1 MVPVSVFTKADSTL
15 PITSTAPACP
25 STSTFERVGIVT
37 VRSMRSFS
45 PRGRTSMWK
54 SPPLASTL
62 TSAGSIAS
70 PADLASTVS
79 FFCCSSEATTLTRPS
94 RFLITIEIFSGVS
107 SSVLKPCA
115 SADEPTLPS
124 STTIKNLINIA
135 GGSCH
140 RFAQISRN
148 RVNLRLIR
156 YHVPAVSKSEPTRDS
171 RLYIHNLIKRDPLTG
186 LAEDV
191 HKGLSAHPKRFLP
204 KYFYDELGSQLFEAI
219 CLLPE
224 YYLTRAENEILQ
236 KYAGEIVSA
245 LHGEK
250 TLVEMGSGSASKT
263 QLVIEAL
270 LRRQKDLVFMPVD
283 ISASALESSSRILLQ
298 SYPQLKIEAYAADY
312 FAGLAEL
319 GKKPRT
325 RTLALFL
332 GSNIS
337 NFDRDE
343 ALRFLRAMRSVLNEG
358 DALLLGADLK
368 KDPAVLEAAYND
380 ALGVTSAFNLNVL
393 ARINRELDASFDL
406 RAFRHVAFYNEEM
419 GRIEI
424 YIESLVEQTVRIEKL
439 DLEIHFSAGELIH
452 TENSYKYD
460 IAGIAQLAASTSFEL
475 SHTWTDSQE
484 RFSSNL
490 LLAN

>member
-1 MVPVSVFTKADSTL
+1 VS
-15 PITSTAPACP
+15 
-25 STSTFERVGIVT
+25 
-37 VRSMRSFS
+37 
-45 PRGRTSMWK
+45 
-54 SPPLASTL
+54 
-62 TSAGSIAS
+62 
-70 PADLASTVS
+70 
-79 FFCCSSEATTLTRPS
+79 
-94 RFLITIEIFSGVS
+94 
-107 SSVLKPCA
+107 
-115 SADEPTLPS
+115 
-124 STTIKNLINIA
+124 
-135 GGSCH
+135 
-140 RFAQISRN
+140 
-148 RVNLRLIR
+148 
-156 YHVPAVSKSEPTRDS
+156 YHVQAVSRSEPTRDS
-171 RLYIHNLIKRDPLTG
+171 RLYIHNLVKRDPLAG

-191 HKGLSAHPKRFLP
+191 RKGLSAEQKRFLP

-236 KYAGEIVSA
+236 RYSDEIVASVD
-245 LHGEK
+245 GQK

-263 QLVIEAL
+263 RLIIEAL
-270 LRRQKDLVFMPVD
+270 LRLQPELLFMPVD
-283 ISASALESSSRILLQ
+283 ISATALESSSRILLQ
-298 SYPQLKIEAYAADY
+298 SYPQLSIEAYAADY

-319 GKKPRT
+319 GKKPRA

-337 NFDRDE
+337 NFDLEE
-343 ALRFLRAMRSVLNEG
+343 ALRFLRAMRSVLQKG

-393 ARINRELDASFDL
+393 ARINRELGGTFDL
-406 RAFRHVAFYNEEM
+406 RAFRHRAFYNEEV

-424 YIESLVEQTVRIEKL
+424 YIESLARQQVRIEKL
-439 DLEIHFSAGELIH
+439 DLTVGFSEGELIH

-460 IAGIAQLAASTSFEL
+460 RAGIEKLAASTGFTL
-475 SHTWTDSQE
+475 SRTWLDSQE

>member
-1 MVPVSVFTKADSTL
+1 MS
-15 PITSTAPACP
+15 
-25 STSTFERVGIVT
+25 
-37 VRSMRSFS
+37 
-45 PRGRTSMWK
+45 RT
-54 SPPLASTL
+54 
-62 TSAGSIAS
+62 
-70 PADLASTVS
+70 
-79 FFCCSSEATTLTRPS
+79 
-94 RFLITIEIFSGVS
+94 
-107 SSVLKPCA
+107 
-115 SADEPTLPS
+115 
-124 STTIKNLINIA
+124 
-135 GGSCH
+135 
-140 RFAQISRN
+140 
-148 RVNLRLIR
+148 
-156 YHVPAVSKSEPTRDS
+156 EPTRDS
-171 RLYIHNLIKRDPLTG
+171 RLYIHNLVKRDPLAG

-191 HKGLSAHPKRFLP
+191 RKGLSAQPKRFLP

-224 YYLTRAENEILQ
+224 YYLTRAENEILER
-236 KYAGEIVSA
+236 YADEIVASID
-245 LHGEK
+245 GQK

-263 QLVIEAL
+263 RLIIEAL
-270 LRRQKDLVFMPVD
+270 LRLQPELLFMPVD
-283 ISASALESSSRILLQ
+283 ISATALESSSRILLQ
-298 SYPQLKIEAYAADY
+298 SYPRLKIEAYAADY

-337 NFDRDE
+337 NFDKDE
-343 ALRFLRAMRSVLNEG
+343 ALRFLRAMRSTLEKG

-393 ARINRELDASFDL
+393 ARINRELGGTFDL
-406 RAFRHVAFYNEEM
+406 RAFRHRAFYNEAI

-424 YIESLVEQTVRIEKL
+424 YIESLASQQVRIEKL
-439 DLEIHFSAGELIH
+439 DLTVEFAEGELIH

-460 IAGIAQLAASTSFEL
+460 KSGIEALAAATGFKL
-475 SHTWTDSQE
+475 SRTWLDSQE

>member
-1 MVPVSVFTKADSTL
+1 MRVREDLQPIGYDVP
-15 PITSTAPACP
+15 
-25 STSTFERVGIVT
+25 T
-37 VRSMRSFS
+37 VAR
-45 PRGRTSMWK
+45 
-54 SPPLASTL
+54 
-62 TSAGSIAS
+62 
-70 PADLASTVS
+70 
-79 FFCCSSEATTLTRPS
+79 
-94 RFLITIEIFSGVS
+94 
-107 SSVLKPCA
+107 
-115 SADEPTLPS
+115 
-124 STTIKNLINIA
+124 
-135 GGSCH
+135 
-140 RFAQISRN
+140 
-148 RVNLRLIR
+148 
-156 YHVPAVSKSEPTRDS
+156 SEPIRET
-171 RLYIHNLIKRDPLTG
+171 RLYIHNLVKRDPLTG

-191 HKGLSAHPKRFLP
+191 RKGLSAQPKRFLP

-236 KYAGEIVSA
+236 KYSDQIVA
-245 LHGEK
+245 AVEGNK

-263 QLVIEAL
+263 RLIIEAL
-270 LRRQKDLVFMPVD
+270 LRRQQELLFMPVD
-283 ISASALESSSRILLQ
+283 ISATALESSSRILLQ
-298 SYPQLKIEAYAADY
+298 SYPRLAIEAYAADY

-319 GKKPRT
+319 GKKPRA

-343 ALRFLRAMRSVLNEG
+343 ALRFLRALRSVLNRG

-368 KDPAVLEAAYND
+368 KDPAILEAAYND

-393 ARINRELDASFDL
+393 ARINRELNGSFDL
-406 RAFRHVAFYNEEM
+406 HNFRHRAFYNESA

-424 YIESLVEQTVRIEKL
+424 YIESLIDQRVRIEKL
-439 DLEIHFSAGELIH
+439 DLDVDFGAGELIH

-460 IAGIAQLAASTSFEL
+460 INGIRALAGQTGFEL
-475 SHTWTDSQE
+475 SRTWLDSQE